1 MKFNKTLFI
10 FFTILIIV
18 SFVVALPT
26 DDFDKLKK
34 RDLDN
39 DLKELISKHDV
50 LKGYSV
56 DELKKIVHSQGLEK
70 TINPNFIDVPPE
82 LIEFLFKQALK
93 QLGSA
98 IISRCR
104 TNRCEVPFCHEI
116 ACANP
121 NLECC
126 APMICPLKFPRVG
139 GRC

>member
-10 FFTILIIV
+10 FFTILIII

-39 DLKELISKHDV
+39 DLKELINKHDV

-56 DELKKIVHSQGLEK
+56 DELKKIVHSQGLE
-70 TINPNFIDVPPE
+70 TINPNFDIPPE
-82 LIEFLFKQALK
+82 MLHKLFEQALK
-93 QLGSA
+93 LLGGA

-104 TNRCEVPFCHEI
+104 TNRCEVPFCHAI
-116 ACANP
+116 ACVFP
-121 NLECC
+121 DVECC
-126 APMICPLKFPRVG
+126 IPMVCPIRFKKVRST
-139 GRC
+139 C

>member
-39 DLKELISKHDV
+39 DLKELINKHDV

-56 DELKKIVHSQGLEK
+56 DELKKIVHSQGLE
-70 TINPNFIDVPPE
+70 TRADYPQTPATFM
-82 LIEFLFKQALK
+82 
-93 QLGSA
+93 SW
-98 IISRCR
+98 C
-104 TNRCEVPFCHEI
+104 
-116 ACANP
+116 
-121 NLECC
+121 
-126 APMICPLKFPRVG
+126 
-139 GRC
+139 